1 MIEINESNFETEVLV
16 RSHEMP
22 VLVDFW
28 ADWCAPCKSLMPVLD
43 KLYTDYHGQLQIVK
57 INTDEQRSLAE
68 VNGIRSLP
76 TLRLYRDGEVV
87 EEVMGAQPESVLREL
102 IDPHLLRASNGIL
115 QDVQA
120 LASGGQTEAAIKL
133 LEQGVQ
139 DDPGNPNLPMAL
151 ARLCMADGQLERAAE
166 LLESLPRDQ
175 RDSEDGKNLK
185 LLLEFAR
192 VAADADDPEM
202 LSATLRDNPGNA
214 PAWHQLGAQQIV
226 NGDYSA
232 ALESFMEL
240 LKCDRTYGD
249 NAAQKGL
256 IALFGLLGEND
267 ERVGQYRRQMANLLL

>member
-1 MIEINESNFETEVLV
+1 MIEINESNFETEILV

-28 ADWCAPCKSLMPVLD
+28 ADWCAPCKSLMPLLE
-43 KLYTDYHGQLQIVK
+43 KLYSDYQGQLQIVK

-192 VAADADDPEM
+192 VAADADDPDT
-202 LSATLRDNPGNA
+202 LSATLRNNPGNA

-267 ERVGQYRRQMANLLL
+267 ERVGRYRRQMANLLL

>member
-1 MIEINESNFETEVLV
+1 MIEINESNFETEILV

-28 ADWCAPCKSLMPVLD
+28 ADWCAPCKSLMPLLE
-43 KLYTDYHGQLQIVK
+43 KLYSDYQGQLQIVK

-102 IDPHLLRASNGIL
+102 IDPHLVRASNSIL

-133 LEQGVQ
+133 LEQGMQ
-139 DDPGNPNLPMAL
+139 EDPGNPNLPMAL

-192 VAADADDPEM
+192 IAADADDPDT
-202 LSATLRDNPGNA
+202 LSATLQDNPGNA

-240 LKCDRTYGD
+240 LKRDRTYGD

-267 ERVGQYRRQMANLLL
+267 ERVGRYRRQMANLLL

>member
-43 KLYTDYHGQLQIVK
+43 KLYTDYQGQLQIVK

-175 RDSEDGKNLK
+175 RDGEDGKNLK

-192 VAADADDPEM
+192 VAADADDPDT

-240 LKCDRTYGD
+240 LKCDRTYAD

-267 ERVGQYRRQMANLLL
+267 ERVGRYRRQMANLLL

>member
-43 KLYTDYHGQLQIVK
+43 KLYTDYQGQLQIVK

-192 VAADADDPEM
+192 VAADADDPET

-256 IALFGLLGEND
+256 IVLFGLLGEND
-267 ERVGQYRRQMANLLL
+267 ERVGRYRRQMANLLL

>member
-1 MIEINESNFETEVLV
+1 MIEINESNFETEILV

-28 ADWCAPCKSLMPVLD
+28 ADWCAPCKSLMPLLE
-43 KLYTDYHGQLQIVK
+43 KLYSDYQGQLQIVK

-102 IDPHLLRASNGIL
+102 IDPHLVRASNSIL

-133 LEQGVQ
+133 LEQGMQ
-139 DDPGNPNLPMAL
+139 EDPGNPNLPMAL

-175 RDSEDGKNLK
+175 RDSEDGKNLR

-192 VAADADDPEM
+192 VAADADDPDT
-202 LSATLRDNPGNA
+202 LSATLQDNPGNA

-240 LKCDRTYGD
+240 LKRDRTYGD

-267 ERVGQYRRQMANLLL
+267 ERVGRYRRQMANLLL

>member
-1 MIEINESNFETEVLV
+1 MIEINESNFETEILV

-28 ADWCAPCKSLMPVLD
+28 ADWCAPCKSLMPLLE
-43 KLYTDYHGQLQIVK
+43 KLYSDYQGQLQIVK

-102 IDPHLLRASNGIL
+102 IDPHLVRASNSIL

-133 LEQGVQ
+133 LERGMQE
-139 DDPGNPNLPMAL
+139 DPGNPNLPMAL

-192 VAADADDPEM
+192 IAADADDPDT
-202 LSATLRDNPGNA
+202 LSATLQDNPGNA

-240 LKCDRTYGD
+240 LKRDRTYGD

-267 ERVGQYRRQMANLLL
+267 ERVGRYRRQMANLLL

>member
-1 MIEINESNFETEVLV
+1 MMEINESNFETEVLV

-43 KLYTDYHGQLQIVK
+43 KLYSDYQGQLQIVK

-68 VNGIRSLP
+68 ANGIRSLP

-87 EEVMGAQPESVLREL
+87 EEIMGAQPESVLREL
-102 IDPHLLRASNGIL
+102 IDPHLVRASNSVL
-115 QDVQA
+115 RDVQA

-133 LEQGVQ
+133 LEQGMQ
-139 DDPGNPNLPMAL
+139 EDPGNPNLPMAL

-192 VAADADDPEM
+192 IAADADDPKT
-202 LSATLRDNPGNA
+202 LSATLQDNPGNA

-240 LKCDRTYGD
+240 LKCDRTYGG

-267 ERVGQYRRQMANLLL
+267 ERVGRYRRQMASLLL

>member
-1 MIEINESNFETEVLV
+1 MIEINESNFETEILV

-28 ADWCAPCKSLMPVLD
+28 ADWCAPCKSLIPVLD
-43 KLYTDYHGQLQIVK
+43 KLYSDYQGQLQIVK

-102 IDPHLLRASNGIL
+102 IDPHLVRASNSIL

-120 LASGGQTEAAIKL
+120 LASGGQTEAAIQL

-139 DDPGNPNLPMAL
+139 EDPGNPNLPMAL

-192 VAADADDPEM
+192 VAADADDPDT
-202 LSATLRDNPGNA
+202 LSAKLQDNPGNA

-256 IALFGLLGEND
+256 ITLFGLLGEND
-267 ERVGQYRRQMANLLL
+267 ERVGRYRRQMANLLL

>member
-1 MIEINESNFETEVLV
+1 MMEINESNFETEVLV

-43 KLYTDYHGQLQIVK
+43 KLYSDYQGQLQIVK

-68 VNGIRSLP
+68 ANGIRSLP

-102 IDPHLLRASNGIL
+102 IDPHLVRASNSVL
-115 QDVQA
+115 RDVQA

-133 LEQGVQ
+133 LEQGMQ
-139 DDPGNPNLPMAL
+139 EDPGNPNLPMAL

-192 VAADADDPEM
+192 VAADADDPDT

>member
-43 KLYTDYHGQLQIVK
+43 KLYTDYQGQLQIVK

-102 IDPHLLRASNGIL
+102 IEPHLLRASNGIL

-192 VAADADDPEM
+192 VAADADAPDT

-226 NGDYSA
+226 NGDSSA
-232 ALESFMEL
+232 ALDSFMEL
-240 LKCDRTYGD
+240 LKCDRTYAD
-249 NAAQKGL
+249 NAAQTGL

-267 ERVGQYRRQMANLLL
+267 ERVGRYRRQMANLLL

>member
-1 MIEINESNFETEVLV
+1 
-16 RSHEMP
+16 
-22 VLVDFW
+22 
-28 ADWCAPCKSLMPVLD
+28 
-43 KLYTDYHGQLQIVK
+43 
-57 INTDEQRSLAE
+57 
-68 VNGIRSLP
+68 
-76 TLRLYRDGEVV
+76 LRLYRNGEVV
-87 EEVMGAQPESVLREL
+87 EEVMGAQPEAVLREL
-102 IDPHLLRASNGIL
+102 IDPHLVRASNSIL

-120 LASGGQTEAAIKL
+120 LAAEGQTEAAIQL

-139 DDPGNPNLPMAL
+139 EDPGNPNLPMAL

-192 VAADADDPEM
+192 VAADADDPDT
-202 LSATLRDNPGNA
+202 LSAKLQDNPGNA

-256 IALFGLLGEND
+256 ITLFGLLGEND
-267 ERVGQYRRQMANLLL
+267 ERVGRYRRQMANLLL

>member
-1 MIEINESNFETEVLV
+1 MMEINESNFETEVLV

-43 KLYTDYHGQLQIVK
+43 KLYSDYQGQLQIVK

-68 VNGIRSLP
+68 ANGIRSLP

-102 IDPHLLRASNGIL
+102 IDPHLVRASNSVL
-115 QDVQA
+115 RDVQA

-133 LEQGVQ
+133 LEQGMQ
-139 DDPGNPNLPMAL
+139 EDPGNPNLPMAL

-192 VAADADDPEM
+192 VAADADDPDK

-240 LKCDRTYGD
+240 LKCDRTYGG

-267 ERVGQYRRQMANLLL
+267 ERVGRYRRQMASLLL

>member
-1 MIEINESNFETEVLV
+1 MIEINESNFETEILV

-28 ADWCAPCKSLMPVLD
+28 ADWCAPCKSLMPLLE
-43 KLYTDYHGQLQIVK
+43 KLYSDYQGQLQIVK

-102 IDPHLLRASNGIL
+102 IDPHLVRASNSIL

-133 LEQGVQ
+133 LERGMQE
-139 DDPGNPNLPMAL
+139 DPGNPNLPMAL

-192 VAADADDPEM
+192 IAADADDPDT
-202 LSATLRDNPGNA
+202 LSATLQDNPGNA

-240 LKCDRTYGD
+240 LKHDRTYGD

-267 ERVGQYRRQMANLLL
+267 ERVGRYRRQMANLLL

>member
-192 VAADADDPEM
+192 VAADADDPDT
-202 LSATLRDNPGNA
+202 LSATLRNNPGNA

-226 NGDYSA
+226 NGDSSA

>member
-1 MIEINESNFETEVLV
+1 MIEINESNFETEILV

-28 ADWCAPCKSLMPVLD
+28 ADWCAPCKSLMPLLE
-43 KLYTDYHGQLQIVK
+43 KLYSDYQGQLQIVK

-102 IDPHLLRASNGIL
+102 IDPHLVRASNSIL

-133 LEQGVQ
+133 LEQGMQ
-139 DDPGNPNLPMAL
+139 EDPGNPNLPMAL

-192 VAADADDPEM
+192 IAADADDPDT
-202 LSATLRDNPGNA
+202 LSATLQDNPGNA

-240 LKCDRTYGD
+240 LKHDRTYGD

-267 ERVGQYRRQMANLLL
+267 ERVGRYRRQMANLLL

>member
-1 MIEINESNFETEVLV
+1 MIEINESNFETEILV

-28 ADWCAPCKSLMPVLD
+28 ADWCAPCKSLMPLLE
-43 KLYTDYHGQLQIVK
+43 KLYSDYQGQLQIVK

-68 VNGIRSLP
+68 ANGIRSLP

-102 IDPHLLRASNGIL
+102 IDPHLVRASNSVL
-115 QDVQA
+115 RDVQA

-133 LEQGVQ
+133 LEQGMQ
-139 DDPGNPNLPMAL
+139 EDPGNPNLPMAL

-175 RDSEDGKNLK
+175 RDSEDGKNLR

-192 VAADADDPEM
+192 IAADADDPDT
-202 LSATLRDNPGNA
+202 LSATLQDNPGNA

-240 LKCDRTYGD
+240 LKHDRTYGD

-267 ERVGQYRRQMANLLL
+267 ERVGRYRRQMANLLL

>member
-43 KLYTDYHGQLQIVK
+43 KLYTDYQGQLQIVK

-102 IDPHLLRASNGIL
+102 IDPYLLRTSNGIL

-192 VAADADDPEM
+192 VAADADAPDT

-256 IALFGLLGEND
+256 IVLFGLLGEND
-267 ERVGQYRRQMANLLL
+267 ERVGRYRRQMANLLL

>member
-1 MIEINESNFETEVLV
+1 MIEINESNFETEILV

-28 ADWCAPCKSLMPVLD
+28 ADWCAPCKSLIPVLD
-43 KLYTDYHGQLQIVK
+43 KLYSDYQGQLQIVK

-102 IDPHLLRASNGIL
+102 IDPHLVRASNSIL

-133 LEQGVQ
+133 LEQGMQ
-139 DDPGNPNLPMAL
+139 EDPGNPNLPMAL

-192 VAADADDPEM
+192 IAADADDPDT
-202 LSATLRDNPGNA
+202 LSATLQDNPGNA

-240 LKCDRTYGD
+240 LKRDRTYGD

-267 ERVGQYRRQMANLLL
+267 ERVGRYRRQMANLLL

>member
-43 KLYTDYHGQLQIVK
+43 KLYTDYQGQLQIVK

-192 VAADADDPEM
+192 VAADADDPDT

>member
-1 MIEINESNFETEVLV
+1 
-16 RSHEMP
+16 
-22 VLVDFW
+22 
-28 ADWCAPCKSLMPVLD
+28 
-43 KLYTDYHGQLQIVK
+43 
-57 INTDEQRSLAE
+57 
-68 VNGIRSLP
+68 
-76 TLRLYRDGEVV
+76 
-87 EEVMGAQPESVLREL
+87 MGAQPESVLREL
-102 IDPHLLRASNGIL
+102 IDPHLVRATNSIL

-133 LEQGVQ
+133 LEQGMQ
-139 DDPGNPNLPMAL
+139 EDPGNPNLPMAL

-192 VAADADDPEM
+192 VAADADDPDT

>member
-1 MIEINESNFETEVLV
+1 MIEINESNFETEILV

-28 ADWCAPCKSLMPVLD
+28 ADWCAPCKSLMPLLE
-43 KLYTDYHGQLQIVK
+43 KLYSDYQGQLQIVK

-102 IDPHLLRASNGIL
+102 IDPHLVRASNSIL

-133 LEQGVQ
+133 LEQGMQ
-139 DDPGNPNLPMAL
+139 EDPGNPNLPMAL

-175 RDSEDGKNLK
+175 RDSEDGKNLR

-192 VAADADDPEM
+192 IAADADDPDT
-202 LSATLRDNPGNA
+202 LSATLQDNPGNA

-240 LKCDRTYGD
+240 LKRDRTYGD

-267 ERVGQYRRQMANLLL
+267 ERVGRYRRQMANLLL

>member
-1 MIEINESNFETEVLV
+1 MIEINESNFETEILV

-28 ADWCAPCKSLMPVLD
+28 ADWCAPCKSLIPVLD
-43 KLYTDYHGQLQIVK
+43 KLYSDYQGQLQIVK

-102 IDPHLLRASNGIL
+102 IDPHLVRASNSIL

-133 LEQGVQ
+133 LERGMQE
-139 DDPGNPNLPMAL
+139 DPGNPNLPMAL

-175 RDSEDGKNLK
+175 RDSEDGKNLR

-192 VAADADDPEM
+192 IAADADDPDT
-202 LSATLRDNPGNA
+202 LSATLQDNPGNA

-240 LKCDRTYGD
+240 LKRDRTYGD

-267 ERVGQYRRQMANLLL
+267 ERVGRYRRQMANLLL

>member
-43 KLYTDYHGQLQIVK
+43 KLYTDYQGQLQIVK

-192 VAADADDPEM
+192 VAADADDPDT

-267 ERVGQYRRQMANLLL
+267 ERVGRYRRQMANLLL